1 MLLIILQLM
10 PGKATFAK
18 PYHSTT
24 GIPTDV
30 AWWIAGLFALFVVIV
45 TFRVW
50 LSLKKERK
58 FRNTKRQKKTM
69 NNNKSNMEK
78 SPRKKAV

>member
-1 MLLIILQLM
+1 MVSILLFVQLQLM

-18 PYHSTT
+18 PFHSTT
-24 GIPTDV
+24 GIPADV
-30 AWWIAGLFALFVVIV
+30 AWWIAGLFALFVAIV

-58 FRNTKRQKKTM
+58 FRNAKRQKKT
-69 NNNKSNMEK
+69 
-78 SPRKKAV
+78 